1 MTTLTLRNALVS
13 TRLPRRLMVV
23 NAALLV
29 LLLIALGT
37 GLLGG
42 TYPIGMGDVLTALSG
57 SADPVTQ
64 MVVMDNRLPRLLTA
78 LGVGLAFGMA
88 GEMVQTLLRN
98 PLASPDVIGFSAG
111 AGLGAVLS
119 VAITGVTGFVLPG
132 ALAGG
137 ALTAALLLALVWNKG
152 MSPGAI
158 VLVGIGLTVTL
169 GVVTDL
175 VMVRIDANNVGE
187 LVKWI
192 MGSLSARSWGDTA
205 LIWAGLAV
213 VTPLAAWHQ
222 FALARLTM
230 TDDVAVSLG
239 QRIAQGRALTI
250 AFAVVLVGLGVA
262 AAGPL
267 PFVAFVAG
275 PIAHGLSRAP
285 RPTVMTAAL
294 VGALVTLLADRIAQ
308 ILPGFFVLPAGIFTA
323 LIGAPVLIWVLI
335 AQSKRSRP

>member
-1 MTTLTLRNALVS
+1 MSTLTLRFAAFS
-13 TRLPRRLMVV
+13 TRVPRRLVVV
-23 NAALLV
+23 NAALFVV
-29 LLLIALGT
+29 LLAVAGS

-42 TYPIGMGDVLTALSG
+42 TYPIGVTELMAALSG
-57 SADPVTQ
+57 AADPVTQ
-64 MVVMDNRLPRLLTA
+64 MVVMENRLPRLLTA

-111 AGLGAVLS
+111 AGLGAVII
-119 VAITGVTGFVLPG
+119 VALTGATGLVLPG

-152 MSPGAI
+152 MNPGAI

-175 VMVRIDANNVGE
+175 MMVRLDANNVGE

-192 MGSLSARSWGDTA
+192 MGSLSARSWGDTG
-205 LIWAGLAV
+205 LVWAGLAV
-213 VTPLAAWHQ
+213 VAPLAAWHQ

-230 TDDVAVSLG
+230 ADDVTATLG
-239 QRIAQGRALTI
+239 QSLVQGRVITI
-250 AFAVVLVGLGVA
+250 VLAVVLVGFGVA

-285 RPTVMTAAL
+285 RPTLLTAAL
-294 VGALVTLLADRIAQ
+294 VGALVTLLADHMAQ
-308 ILPGFFVLPAGIFTA
+308 ALPGFFVLPAGIFTA

-335 AQSKRSRP
+335 VQSRRRRR

>member
-1 MTTLTLRNALVS
+1 MSTLTLRNAAFSARV
-13 TRLPRRLMVV
+13 PRRLLVV
-23 NAALLV
+23 NAVLSAV
-29 LLLIALGT
+29 LLAVLAT

-42 TYPIGMGDVLTALSG
+42 TFPIGMLDLMAVLSG
-57 SADPVTQ
+57 TADPVTQ
-64 MVVMDNRLPRLLTA
+64 MVVVENRLPRLLTA

-88 GEMVQTLLRN
+88 GEMLQTLLRN

-111 AGLGAVLS
+111 AGLGAVMT
-119 VAITGVTGFVLPG
+119 VALTGVSGLVLPG

-137 ALTAALLLALVWNKG
+137 ALTATLLLALVWNKG

-158 VLVGIGLTVTL
+158 VLVGIGLTVTQ

-175 VMVRIDANNVGE
+175 MIVRLDANDVGE

-192 MGSLSARSWGDTA
+192 MGSLSARSWEDTV
-205 LIWAGLAV
+205 LVWAGLAV
-213 VTPLAAWHQ
+213 VAPLAAWHQ

-230 TDDVAVSLG
+230 ADEVATSLG
-239 QRIAQGRALTI
+239 QSLVQGRLITI
-250 AFAVVLVGLGVA
+250 VFAVVLVGFGVA

-285 RPTVMTAAL
+285 RPTLLTAAL

-308 ILPGFFVLPAGIFTA
+308 ALPGFFVLPAGIFTA

-335 AQSKRSRP
+335 AQSRRRRR

>member
-1 MTTLTLRNALVS
+1 MSSITLRNAVFS
-13 TRLPRRLMVV
+13 ARVPRRVVVV
-23 NAALLV
+23 NAALFVV
-29 LLLIALGT
+29 LLGVFAT

-42 TYPIGMGDVLTALSG
+42 TYPIGTQDVMAVLAG
-57 SADPVTQ
+57 SADPVTH
-64 MVVMDNRLPRLLTA
+64 MVVVENRLPRLMTA

-111 AGLGAVLS
+111 AGLGAVIT
-119 VAITGVTGFVLPG
+119 VAITGATSLVLPG

-137 ALTAALLLALVWNKG
+137 ALTAALLMALVANKAT
-152 MSPGAI
+152 SPGAI

-175 VMVRIDANNVGE
+175 MMVRLDANNVGE

-192 MGSLSARSWGDTA
+192 MGSLSARSWADTG
-205 LIWAGLAV
+205 LVWAGLAV

-222 FALARLTM
+222 FALAHLTM
-230 TDDVAVSLG
+230 ADDVATSLG
-239 QRIAQGRALTI
+239 QNIKQGRVITLVL
-250 AFAVVLVGLGVA
+250 AVVLVGFGVS

-285 RPTVMTAAL
+285 RPTLLTAAL
-294 VGALVTLLADRIAQ
+294 VGALVTLLADLAAQ
-308 ILPGFFVLPAGIFTA
+308 AMPGLFVLPAGIFTA

-335 AQSKRSRP
+335 AQSRRRRQ

>member
-1 MTTLTLRNALVS
+1 MSTLTLRFAAFSMRV
-13 TRLPRRLMVV
+13 PRRLVVV
-23 NAALLV
+23 NATLFAVLLV
-29 LLLIALGT
+29 VVFA

-42 TYPIGMGDVLTALSG
+42 TYPIGLQELTAVLSG
-57 SADPVTQ
+57 TADPVTY
-64 MVVMDNRLPRLLTA
+64 MVVMENRLPRLLTA

-111 AGLGAVLS
+111 AGLGAVIT
-119 VAITGVTGFVLPG
+119 VALTGATGLVLPG

-137 ALTAALLLALVWNKG
+137 AMTAALLLALVWNKC

-169 GVVTDL
+169 GVMTDL
-175 VMVRIDANNVGE
+175 MMVRLDANNVGE

-192 MGSLSARSWGDTA
+192 MGSLSARSWADTG
-205 LIWAGLAV
+205 LVWAGLAV
-213 VTPLAAWHQ
+213 VAPLAAWHQ
-222 FALARLTM
+222 FALTRLTLA
-230 TDDVAVSLG
+230 DDVATSLG
-239 QRIAQGRALTI
+239 QSIVQGRVITI
-250 AFAVVLVGLGVA
+250 FFAVVLVGFGVA

-285 RPTVMTAAL
+285 RPTLLTAAL

-308 ILPGFFVLPAGIFTA
+308 ALPGFLVLPAGIFTA

-335 AQSKRSRP
+335 AQSRRRRR